1 MIKKKEIL
9 SNLLEIQRKSF
20 QEFIEKGLQEEL
32 EKIKVIKYSNFNIKM
47 FTHNMK
53 YKKPIYSP
61 ETCILKNKTYAIYL
75 YIPMQI
81 KYKKHKIIKNKYV
94 LIGEIP
100 ILTKKGNFII
110 NGNTRIIVN
119 QIVRSPGIYFERNV
133 KENSLLSTIIPNQ
146 GSWITIKFNKE
157 GAIYARID
165 KMRKKISVD
174 LLLRTLGLSNKK
186 IFYSIKTIEF
196 LEETRQTKNL
206 TIKKSLI
213 KLNEIITEKESN
225 ISNARNFLYS
235 KFMDQN
241 KYNLGK
247 IGRIKINKK
256 IYKKKLYIKENTLK
270 PEDILGALT
279 YLIKVNYG
287 IENTDDIDD
296 LKNKR
301 IRTSGELMKNQTKLI
316 LNELIKNIKE
326 KIEHIE
332 EKIEKRIKTT
342 NISEIINHNI
352 LTNIFKKFFTSNQLS
367 QIMEETNPL
376 AEITH
381 KRKISSFGVGAIDR
395 KKANLNVREIHP
407 SHYGRIC
414 PIETTEGKNAGL
426 ILSLAKDVQITKY
439 GFIETPFYKVINKKI
454 NLKKGIFF
462 LSAEQEKNL
471 KLAPGDLFNKF
482 KNKKLI
488 LENITS
494 CIKKNQSFVT
504 STNKRINYISS
515 SRNQMISIGT
525 GLIPFLEHNDA
536 NRALMGS
543 NMQRQALPLEK
554 KEMPLIETGIET
566 QIAKDSQ
573 STIVAKQTGR
583 VKYSSSK
590 KIIIQR
596 FEKSCKKKINQSIII
611 KLKNRIKNKYNKDK
625 NIYKKTIYYLENQR
639 KSNQN
644 SYLEQKSIVRKNEWV
659 KKGQIIA
666 DGTGTF
672 QGKLSLGK
680 NILIGY
686 IGWEGYNFEDAIV
699 ISEKL
704 VKNDIFTSI
713 HIKKYKTF
721 IINNETGEEKLT
733 RLLPNTNLITIK
745 NLKRNGIIKSGSIIN
760 NQEILI
766 GKIKN
771 TMKKTT
777 ITKMLNNIF
786 GKDTFKDI
794 SIKAPRG
801 FTGTVSKIKILKRKS
816 LYSISIYVTEK
827 RKIQVGDKIA
837 GRHGNKGIISKI
849 LAEEDMPYLQDGTAL
864 NMILNP
870 LGIPSRMNVG
880 QIFECL
886 LTLAAVQL
894 TEKYKILPFDET
906 QKNNQTSKNIVYKKL
921 YEAKNKTGKTW
932 LFKPNSPGKSK
943 ILDGRTGIPFQQP
956 VLIGYAYML
965 KLMHLVKDK
974 VNSRLTGPYSL
985 IIKQPLRGK
994 SRNGG
999 QRFGEMEVWAIEG
1012 FGAAYVLQ
1020 ELLTIK
1026 SDDLTNRSKTLFSIM
1041 KGLEIPQPNIPE
1053 SLKTLI
1059 VEIQCL
1065 CIELNIYLKDSKKFF
1080 D

>member
-1 MIKKKEIL
+1 MIKTKEIL

-20 QEFIEKGLQEEL
+20 QEFIEKGLKEEL
-32 EKIKVIKYSNFNIKM
+32 EKIKTINYSNFSIKM
-47 FTHNMK
+47 STHSIK

-61 ETCILKNKTYAIYL
+61 EICILKNKTYAIYL
-75 YIPMQI
+75 YIPIQI
-81 KYKKHKIIKNKYV
+81 KYKKHKIIENKYV
-94 LIGEIP
+94 LLGEIP
-100 ILTKKGNFII
+100 ILTKKGNFVI
-110 NGNTRIIVN
+110 NGNTRIVVN

-146 GSWITIKFNKE
+146 GSWITIKYNKE
-157 GAIYARID
+157 GTIYARID
-165 KMRKKISVD
+165 KMRKKIPID
-174 LLLRTLGLSNKK
+174 LLLRTLGFSNKK
-186 IFYSIKTIEF
+186 IIYSIKTTEF
-196 LEETRQTKNL
+196 LEETRQIKNL

-213 KLNEIITEKESN
+213 KLNEIIIEKESN
-225 ISNARNFLYS
+225 INNARNFLYS

-241 KYNLGK
+241 KYDLGE
-247 IGRIKINKK
+247 IGRIRINKK
-256 IYKKKLYIKENTLK
+256 IYKKKLYKKEILLK
-270 PEDILGALT
+270 PEDILGALS

-287 IENTDDIDD
+287 IENTDDIDN

-301 IRTSGELMKNQTKLI
+301 IRTAGELMKNRTKLI
-316 LNELIKNIKE
+316 LNELVKNIKE
-326 KIEHIE
+326 KIEHTE
-332 EKIEKRIKTT
+332 EKIEKGIKTT
-342 NISEIINHNI
+342 NINDIINHNL
-352 LTNIFKKFFTSNQLS
+352 LTNALKKFFTSNQLS

-454 NLKKGIFF
+454 NIKKGIFF
-462 LSAEQEKNL
+462 LSTEQEKNL
-471 KLAPGDLFNKF
+471 KLAPGDLFQNL
-482 KNKKLI
+482 KNKKLR
-488 LENITS
+488 LENIVS

-515 SRNQMISIGT
+515 SRNQMISVGT
-525 GLIPFLEHNDA
+525 GLIPFLEHDDA

-573 STIVAKQTGR
+573 STIVAKQTGK

-596 FEKSCKKKINQSIII
+596 FRKSLQKRINASIIN
-611 KLKNRIKNKYNKDK
+611 KIKNKIK
-625 NIYKKTIYYLENQR
+625 NNITKNLYKKTIYILESQR

-644 SYLEQKSIVRKNEWV
+644 SYLEQKPIVKKNEWV

-672 QGKLSLGK
+672 QGKLSLGR

-699 ISEKL
+699 ISERL
-704 VKNDIFTSI
+704 IKNDIFTSI

-721 IINNETGEEKLT
+721 IINNENGEEKLT
-733 RLLPNTNLITIK
+733 KFLPNTNLKTIK
-745 NLKRNGIIKSGSIIN
+745 NLKRNGIIKNGSIIN

-766 GKIKN
+766 GKTKN
-771 TMKKTT
+771 VIQKTT
-777 ITKMLNNIF
+777 ITKILNNIF
-786 GKDTFKDI
+786 GKNTLKDI
-794 SIKAPRG
+794 SIKAPKG
-801 FTGTVSKIKILKRKS
+801 FTGTVSKIRILKRKS

-827 RKIQVGDKIA
+827 RKIQIGDKIA

-894 TEKYKILPFDET
+894 NEKYKILPFDET
-906 QKNNQTSKNIVYKKL
+906 QRNDQTSKNIVYKKL

-956 VLIGYAYML
+956 VLVGYAYML

-974 VNSRLTGPYSL
+974 INSRLTGPYSL

-1012 FGAAYVLQ
+1012 FGAAYILQ

-1041 KGLEIPQPNIPE
+1041 KGLEIPKPNIPE
-1053 SLKTLI
+1053 SFKTLI

-1065 CIELNIYLKDSKKFF
+1065 CIELNIYIKDSKKFF